1 MPSKLDFS
9 KNPFF
14 NEKKLKP
21 YFVAE
26 VMDEWDRKFGQTYGY
41 FSGIKPMLVIR
52 DLELVKQVLRSIFN
66 TFNLLTVFE
75 SFYII

>member
-1 MPSKLDFS
+1 MPSKLDFLP
-9 KNPFF
+9 KRNI
-14 NEKKLKP
+14 NWNLKP

-75 SFYII
+75 SFHII

>member
-1 MPSKLDFS
+1 
-9 KNPFF
+9 
-14 NEKKLKP
+14 
-21 YFVAE
+21 
-26 VMDEWDRKFGQTYGY
+26 MDEWDRKFGQTYGY

-75 SFYII
+75 SFHII